1 MNKMRYTDFL
11 NNPRFIRWQLI
22 PDEKTNLY
30 WEELLRQH
38 PEWKNEMDEAIS
50 YLKHKAMSRNDLS
63 DMERE
68 RLFRSIQSAIVKQ
81 KQKKQRLL
89 YRISAAAALLLI
101 LTVTGIYLFTTNKNS
116 FTTTPDTEL
125 ITGEVLQSKDI
136 RLITGQEAINFQ
148 EDIEVLLNEEG
159 SAAITQHNKEVK
171 RVEINHTPLSSLVVP
186 YGRRSTLTLAD
197 GSKVWLNSGSI
208 LEFPSSFTEGK
219 REIRL
224 LTGEMYIEVA
234 HDKKRP
240 FLVHTSDFG
249 VRVYGTSFNITTY
262 EDAAPE
268 VVLVE
273 GSISLKQTDMKEEMM
288 IHPNEMVSFDPSTGS
303 FSKTVV
309 NVDSY
314 ISWKDDYLSLD
325 KTPMTELLKR
335 IERYYNLSFNYDQ
348 DVNLQK
354 RTCTGKIFLSDNLD
368 NVMTTIALLSS
379 TRYENVNNRIYITND
394 SK

>member
-11 NNPRFIRWQLI
+11 NDPRFIRWQLI
-22 PDEKTNLY
+22 PDEETNRY

-38 PEWKNEMDEAIS
+38 PEWKSEMDEAIS
-50 YLKHKAMSRNDLS
+50 YLKQKAMSRNDLS
-63 DMERE
+63 DLERE
-68 RLFRSIQSAIVKQ
+68 WLLHSIQSASVQQ
-81 KQKKQRLL
+81 KRKKQRLI
-89 YRISAAAALLLI
+89 YRLSAAAALLLL
-101 LTVTGIYLFTTNKNS
+101 LTVTGIYLFTTDKNN
-116 FTTTPDTEL
+116 FTSIPGTEL
-125 ITGEVLQSKDI
+125 ITGEMLQSKDI

-148 EDIEVLLNEEG
+148 EDIEVLLNEAG
-159 SAAITQHNKEVK
+159 SAAITQQNKEVK
-171 RVEINHTPLSSLVVP
+171 TVEINRTPLSSLIVP
-186 YGRRSTLTLAD
+186 YGKRSTLTLAD

-208 LEFPSSFTEGK
+208 LEFPPTFREGK

-234 HDKKRP
+234 HDRKRP

-249 VRVYGTSFNITTY
+249 VRVYGTSFNIATY
-262 EDAAPE
+262 GDAAPE

-273 GSISLKQTDMKEEMM
+273 GSISLKKTDRKEEMM
-288 IHPNEMVSFDPSTGS
+288 IHPNERVSFDPSTGS
-303 FSKTVV
+303 FSKTAV

-314 ISWKDDYLSLD
+314 ISWKDGYLSLD

-394 SK
+394 